1 MREINPMD
9 CINMDETIRYL
20 GYKDA
25 EPDENIKE
33 ELEICKNAILKVL
46 LPKYMYE
53 VFPILREEEEWYV
66 GDHLLALKG
75 SAIKEHLADCE
86 YVALGC
92 ATLSEGVDELI
103 DETQKH
109 DMLHSLLLDS
119 LANAAIEEVRMELEK
134 SLSSEYVEF
143 DINWQFGI
151 GYGDLPLSL
160 QKEFLELI
168 HAKDKIGVSAN
179 DASILM
185 PLKSVSGF
193 IGLKRKDKNAQL
205 ENKDK
210 LHKKTCGSNRCDTC
224 TMGESCMFRRADKK

>member
-1 MREINPMD
+1 MKHMNPMD
-9 CINMDETIRYL
+9 CINLDETIRYL

-33 ELEICKNAILKVL
+33 ELENCKNAILDVL
-46 LPKYMYE
+46 KPKYMYE

-66 GDHLLALKG
+66 GDHLLALTG

-92 ATLSEGVDELI
+92 ATLSEGVDVLI

-119 LANAAIEEVRMELEK
+119 LANAAIEEVRLDLEK
-134 SLSSEYVEF
+134 TLSSEYDGF

-160 QKEFLELI
+160 QKDFLELI
-168 HAKDKIGVSAN
+168 HAKENIGVSAN
-179 DASILM
+179 DASILV

-193 IGLKRKDKNAQL
+193 IGLKRKDESNPSEEK
-205 ENKDK
+205 EK
-210 LHKKTCGSNRCDTC
+210 LHKKTCGNNRCDTC
-224 TMGESCMFRRADKK
+224 TMSDRCMFRRSEVK

>member
-1 MREINPMD
+1 MKEINPKD
-9 CINMDETIRYL
+9 CINIAETIRYL

-33 ELEICKNAILKVL
+33 ELEICKNAILKVIQ
-46 LPKYMYE
+46 PQYIYE

-66 GDHLLALKG
+66 GEHQLALKG
-75 SAIKEHLADCE
+75 SAIKEHLADCD

-119 LANAAIEEVRMELEK
+119 LANAAIEEVRMKLEND
-134 SLSSEYVEF
+134 LSIEYAEF

-160 QKEFLELI
+160 QKDFLELI
-168 HAKDKIGVSAN
+168 HTKEKIGVSAN

-193 IGLKRKDKNAQL
+193 IGLKRKDKNSL
-205 ENKDK
+205 LDNKDK
-210 LHKKTCGSNRCDTC
+210 IHRKTCGNNRCDTC
-224 TMGESCMFRRADKK
+224 TMRESCMFRRAENK